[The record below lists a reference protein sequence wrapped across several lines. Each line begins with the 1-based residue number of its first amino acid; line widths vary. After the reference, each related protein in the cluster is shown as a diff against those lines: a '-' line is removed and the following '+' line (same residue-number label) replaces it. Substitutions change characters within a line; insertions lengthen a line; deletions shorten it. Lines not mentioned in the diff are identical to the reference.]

1 MVPIKTNKGQGRLS
15 ILQLLFKLFRLV
27 REGIRAMMN

>member
-1 MVPIKTNKGQGRLS
+1 MVPIKTNKGQGSLS
-15 ILQLLFKLFRLV
+15 ILQFPFKLV